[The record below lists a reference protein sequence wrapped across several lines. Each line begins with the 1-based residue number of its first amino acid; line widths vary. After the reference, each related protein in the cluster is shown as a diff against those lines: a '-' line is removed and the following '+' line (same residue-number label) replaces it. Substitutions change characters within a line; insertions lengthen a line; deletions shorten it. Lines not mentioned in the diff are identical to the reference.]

1 MSELRKL
8 QGHLGHT
15 TEREEGEG
23 LRIGFD
29 LMGSDTAP
37 DNELETLALLKEEPL
52 CDLVVIGKGDYEQH
66 VVELGFDFHL
76 ADEVVGMHEIPAVAV
91 RQKKN
96 SSLGILTHLLKKK
109 EIDAM
114 VSAGN
119 TGAIMGFSMIELG
132 KIEDLSKAG
141 LAITVPTAS
150 GYSVMI
156 DVGANIHPKA
166 VDYFNYGLM
175 GAIFAEIVFR
185 KQNPRVAM
193 LNIGSE
199 SVKGDEIR
207 QKAYETLTASDLNF
221 IGNIEGND
229 IMKGFA
235 DVVVCDG
242 FTGNVILKFS
252 EGMIDTL
259 WQMLTE
265 TVDAV
270 VRRRFGRFLVRPAI
284 EDLKAKFNY
293 EEYGG
298 GILLGVEGIVIICHG
313 SSSPQA
319 LRNAIKLAKNCVEFN
334 IVDEI
339 RRRAKG

>member
-1 MSELRKL
+1 MK
-8 QGHLGHT
+8 
-15 TEREEGEG
+15 
-23 LRIGFD
+23 IGFD

-37 DNELETLALLKEEPL
+37 ENELKTLALLQEEPI
-52 CDLVVIGKGDYEQH
+52 CDLLVIGKGDYEH
-66 VVELGFDFHL
+66 EVIDLGFDFHL
-76 ADEVVGMHEIPAVAV
+76 ADEVVGMHEIPAVAI

-96 SSLGILTHLLKKK
+96 SSLAILIQLLKKK
-109 EIDAM
+109 EINAI

-119 TGAIMGFSMIELG
+119 TGAILGFSMIELG
-132 KIEDLSKAG
+132 KIEALAKAG

-156 DVGANIHPKA
+156 DVGANIHPRA

-175 GAIFAEIVFR
+175 GSIFAEIVFR
-185 KQNPRVAM
+185 KSNPRVAI

-207 QKAYETLTASDLNF
+207 QRAYQNLKESNLNF

-235 DVVVCDG
+235 DVIVCDG

-270 VRRRFGRFLVRPAI
+270 VRRRFGQYLVRPAV

-298 GILLGVEGIVIICHG
+298 GVLLGVEGVVIICHG
-313 SSSPQA
+313 NSSPQA
-319 LRNAIKLAKNCVEFN
+319 LKNAIKLAKSCAEFN

-339 RRRAKG
+339 RKRVMT

>member
-1 MSELRKL
+1 MK
-8 QGHLGHT
+8 
-15 TEREEGEG
+15 
-23 LRIGFD
+23 IGFD

-37 DNELETLALLKEEPL
+37 ENELKTLALLKEEPI
-52 CDLVVIGKGDYEQH
+52 CDLLVIGRADYEH
-66 VVELGFDFHL
+66 EVIDLGFDFRL

-96 SSLGILTHLLKKK
+96 SSLGILIQLLKNKK
-109 EIDAM
+109 INAI

-119 TGAIMGFSMIELG
+119 TGAILGFSMIELG
-132 KIEDLSKAG
+132 KIEALSKAG

-156 DVGANIHPKA
+156 DVGANIHPRA

-175 GAIFAEIVFR
+175 GSIFAEIVFR
-185 KQNPRVAM
+185 KSNPRVAI

-207 QKAYETLTASDLNF
+207 QKAYQNLKESNLNF

-235 DVVVCDG
+235 DVIVCDG

-259 WQMLTE
+259 WKMLTE

-270 VRRRFGRFLVRPAI
+270 ARRRFGQYLVRPAV

-298 GILLGVEGIVIICHG
+298 GILLGVEGIVIVCHG
-313 SSSPQA
+313 NSSPQA
-319 LRNAIKLAKNCVEFN
+319 LKNAIKLAKSCAEFN

-339 RRRAKG
+339 RKKVRT